1 VEEDEQ
7 PADAA
12 LAVDDEAVRDRL
24 AEDLRRADL
33 VLRLPA
39 ARIAR
44 LRPTES
50 AIPITAVAMAI
61 AVVVAAMPTAASASG
76 AR

>member
-1 VEEDEQ
+1 MEEHEK
-7 PADAA
+7 PAEPA
-12 LAVDDEAVRDRL
+12 LAVGDEAVRDRL
-24 AEDLRRADL
+24 AEYLRRANL
-33 VLRLPA
+33 V
-39 ARIAR
+39 AR